1 MSYTLSTIPYAQ
13 ACSKLK
19 LRENSKLKT
28 KKTLKRKVFVGARTL
43 QCDNE
48 FKTELTGIVKRKR
61 EIEEKNI

>member
-1 MSYTLSTIPYAQ
+1 MHAFATIHFAQ
-13 ACSKLK
+13 SSSMWKLH
-19 LRENSKLKT
+19 EHSKLKT